1 MERKYYLRGLGLGI
15 IITAIIMGFAV
26 KGKPAMTDEEI
37 MQRAKELGMIENTML
52 AEPVQETAQEEA
64 TPADTDTAEA
74 SDEKAVN
81 TETAKPL
88 DTDAKT
94 DTAKT
99 TDKETESDTTKTSV
113 TDAKTDTA
121 KPSDAEMKADTAKTS
136 DTEGKTDTAKA
147 SDSEVKTDTAKP
159 TDAEAKTDTTEQADT
174 ETNTDVAKPS
184 ATGAQDITIVNGD
197 SSVSVA
203 AKLEQAGL
211 ISSASSYDSYLCSN
225 GYDKKIRPG
234 NYSIPADAGDE
245 EIARI
250 ITGAQP

>member
-15 IITAIIMGFAV
+15 IITAIIMGFAG

-52 AEPVQETAQEEA
+52 AEPVQETA
-64 TPADTDTAEA
+64 PA
-74 SDEKAVN
+74 
-81 TETAKPL
+81 
-88 DTDAKT
+88 
-94 DTAKT
+94 
-99 TDKETESDTTKTSV
+99 
-113 TDAKTDTA
+113 
-121 KPSDAEMKADTAKTS
+121 
-136 DTEGKTDTAKA
+136 DTAKA
-147 SDSEVKTDTAKP
+147 SDEKTVNTETESDTAKTADTEAKTDTARPSDAETKLDTAKASDIEAKTDTVKASDSETKSDTAKP
-159 TDAEAKTDTTEQADT
+159 TDAEAKADTTESSDT
-174 ETNTDVAKPS
+174 ETNTDTTKPS
-184 ATGAQDITIVNGD
+184 ATGAQSITIVNGD

-234 NYSIPADAGDE
+234 DYSIPADAGDE

>member
-15 IITAIIMGFAV
+15 IITAIIMGFAG

-52 AEPVQETAQEEA
+52 TEPVQETA
-64 TPADTDTAEA
+64 PADTAKA
-74 SDEKAVN
+74 SDEKTVN
-81 TETAKPL
+81 TETAKPSGT
-88 DTDAKT
+88 DTKT

-99 TDKETESDTTKTSV
+99 TDTETESDTAKTAD
-113 TDAKTDTA
+113 TEAKTDTA
-121 KPSDAEMKADTAKTS
+121 KPSDAETKL
-136 DTEGKTDTAKA
+136 DTAKA
-147 SDSEVKTDTAKP
+147 SDIEAKTDTVKASDSETKSDAAKP
-159 TDAEAKTDTTEQADT
+159 TDAEAKADTTESSDT
-174 ETNTDVAKPS
+174 ETNTDTTKPS
-184 ATGAQDITIVNGD
+184 ATGAQSITIVNGD

-234 NYSIPADAGDE
+234 DYSIPADAGDE

>member
-15 IITAIIMGFAV
+15 IITAIIMGIAG

-52 AEPVQETAQEEA
+52 AEPVQETA
-64 TPADTDTAEA
+64 PA
-74 SDEKAVN
+74 
-81 TETAKPL
+81 
-88 DTDAKT
+88 
-94 DTAKT
+94 
-99 TDKETESDTTKTSV
+99 
-113 TDAKTDTA
+113 
-121 KPSDAEMKADTAKTS
+121 
-136 DTEGKTDTAKA
+136 DTAKA
-147 SDSEVKTDTAKP
+147 SDEKTVNTETESDTAKTADTEAKTDTARPSDAETKLDTAKASDIEAKTDTVKASDSETKSDTAKP
-159 TDAEAKTDTTEQADT
+159 TDAEAKADTTELSDT
-174 ETNTDVAKPS
+174 ETNTDTTKPS
-184 ATGAQDITIVNGD
+184 ATGAQSITIVNGD

-234 NYSIPADAGDE
+234 DYSIPADAGDE

>member
-15 IITAIIMGFAV
+15 IITAIIMGFAG

-52 AEPVQETAQEEA
+52 AEPVQETA
-64 TPADTDTAEA
+64 P
-74 SDEKAVN
+74 V
-81 TETAKPL
+81 
-88 DTDAKT
+88 
-94 DTAKT
+94 
-99 TDKETESDTTKTSV
+99 
-113 TDAKTDTA
+113 
-121 KPSDAEMKADTAKTS
+121 
-136 DTEGKTDTAKA
+136 DTAKA
-147 SDSEVKTDTAKP
+147 SDEKTVNTETESDTAKTADTEAKTDTARPSDAETKLDTAKASDIEAKTDTVKASDSETKSDTAKP
-159 TDAEAKTDTTEQADT
+159 TDAEAKADTTESSDT
-174 ETNTDVAKPS
+174 ETNTDTTKPS
-184 ATGAQDITIVNGD
+184 ATGAQSITIVNGD

-234 NYSIPADAGDE
+234 DYSIPADAGDE

>member
-15 IITAIIMGFAV
+15 IITAIIMGFAG

-52 AEPVQETAQEEA
+52 AEPVQETA
-64 TPADTDTAEA
+64 PADTAKA
-74 SDEKAVN
+74 SDEKTVN
-81 TETAKPL
+81 T
-88 DTDAKT
+88 
-94 DTAKT
+94 
-99 TDKETESDTTKTSV
+99 ETESDTAKTAD
-113 TDAKTDTA
+113 TEAKTDTA
-121 KPSDAEMKADTAKTS
+121 KPSDAETKL
-136 DTEGKTDTAKA
+136 DTAKA
-147 SDSEVKTDTAKP
+147 SDIEAKTDTVKASDSETKSDTAKP
-159 TDAEAKTDTTEQADT
+159 TDAEAKADTTESSDT
-174 ETNTDVAKPS
+174 ETNTDTTKPS
-184 ATGAQDITIVNGD
+184 ATGAQSITIVNGD

-234 NYSIPADAGDE
+234 DYSIPADAGDE

>member
-15 IITAIIMGFAV
+15 IITAIIMGFAG

-52 AEPVQETAQEEA
+52 TEPGQETA
-64 TPADTDTAEA
+64 PADTAKA
-74 SDEKAVN
+74 SDEKTVN
-81 TETAKPL
+81 TETAKPSGT
-88 DTDAKT
+88 DTKT

-99 TDKETESDTTKTSV
+99 TDTETESDTAKTAD
-113 TDAKTDTA
+113 TEAKTDTA
-121 KPSDAEMKADTAKTS
+121 KPSDAETKL
-136 DTEGKTDTAKA
+136 DTAKA
-147 SDSEVKTDTAKP
+147 SDIEAKTDTVKASDSETKSDTAKP
-159 TDAEAKTDTTEQADT
+159 TDAEADTTESSDTETDTDTT
-174 ETNTDVAKPS
+174 KPS
-184 ATGAQDITIVNGD
+184 ATGAQSITIVNGD

-234 NYSIPADAGDE
+234 DYSIPADAGDE

>member
-15 IITAIIMGFAV
+15 IITAIIMGFAG

-52 AEPVQETAQEEA
+52 AEPVQETA
-64 TPADTDTAEA
+64 PA
-74 SDEKAVN
+74 
-81 TETAKPL
+81 
-88 DTDAKT
+88 
-94 DTAKT
+94 
-99 TDKETESDTTKTSV
+99 
-113 TDAKTDTA
+113 
-121 KPSDAEMKADTAKTS
+121 
-136 DTEGKTDTAKA
+136 DTAKA
-147 SDSEVKTDTAKP
+147 SDEKTVNTETESDTAKTADTEAKADTARPSDAETKLDTAKASDIEAKTDTVKASDSETKSDTAKP
-159 TDAEAKTDTTEQADT
+159 TDAEAKADTTESSDT
-174 ETNTDVAKPS
+174 ETNTDTTKPS
-184 ATGAQDITIVNGD
+184 ATGAQSITIVNGD

-234 NYSIPADAGDE
+234 DYSIPADAGDE

>member
-15 IITAIIMGFAV
+15 IITAIIMGFAA
-26 KGKPAMTDEEI
+26 KGRPAMTDEEI

-52 AEPVQETAQEEA
+52 AEPVQETA
-64 TPADTDTAEA
+64 PADTAKA
-74 SDEKAVN
+74 SDEKTVN
-81 TETAKPL
+81 TETAKPSGT
-88 DTDAKT
+88 DTKT

-99 TDKETESDTTKTSV
+99 TDTETESDTAKTAD
-113 TDAKTDTA
+113 TEAKTDTA
-121 KPSDAEMKADTAKTS
+121 KPSDAETKL
-136 DTEGKTDTAKA
+136 DTAKA
-147 SDSEVKTDTAKP
+147 SDIEAKTDTVKASDSETKSDTAKP
-159 TDAEAKTDTTEQADT
+159 TDAEAKADTTESSDT
-174 ETNTDVAKPS
+174 ETNTDTTKPS
-184 ATGAQDITIVNGD
+184 ATGAQSITIVNGD

-234 NYSIPADAGDE
+234 DYSIPADAGDE

>member
-15 IITAIIMGFAV
+15 IITAIIMGFAG

-52 AEPVQETAQEEA
+52 TEPGQGTA
-64 TPADTDTAEA
+64 PADTTKA
-74 SDEKAVN
+74 SDEKTVN
-81 TETAKPL
+81 TETAKPSGT
-88 DTDAKT
+88 DTKT

-99 TDKETESDTTKTSV
+99 TDTETESDTAKAADTE
-113 TDAKTDTA
+113 AKTDTA
-121 KPSDAEMKADTAKTS
+121 KPSDAETKL
-136 DTEGKTDTAKA
+136 DTAKA
-147 SDSEVKTDTAKP
+147 SDIEAKTDTVKASDSETKSDTAKP
-159 TDAEAKTDTTEQADT
+159 TDAEAKADTTESSDT
-174 ETNTDVAKPS
+174 ETNTDTTKPS
-184 ATGAQDITIVNGD
+184 ATGAQSITIVNGD

-234 NYSIPADAGDE
+234 DYSIPADAGDE

>member
-15 IITAIIMGFAV
+15 IITAIIMGFAG

-52 AEPVQETAQEEA
+52 TEPVQETA
-64 TPADTDTAEA
+64 PADTAKA
-74 SDEKAVN
+74 PDEKTVN
-81 TETAKPL
+81 TETAKPSGT
-88 DTDAKT
+88 DTKTDA
-94 DTAKT
+94 AKT
-99 TDKETESDTTKTSV
+99 TDTETESDTAKTAD
-113 TDAKTDTA
+113 TEAKTDTA
-121 KPSDAEMKADTAKTS
+121 KPSDAETKL
-136 DTEGKTDTAKA
+136 DTAKA
-147 SDSEVKTDTAKP
+147 SDIEAKTDTVKASDSETKSDTAKP
-159 TDAEAKTDTTEQADT
+159 TDAEAKADTTESSDT
-174 ETNTDVAKPS
+174 ETNTDTTKPS
-184 ATGAQDITIVNGD
+184 ATGAQSITIVNGD

-234 NYSIPADAGDE
+234 DYSIPADAGDE

>member
-26 KGKPAMTDEEI
+26 KGRPAMTDEEI

-52 AEPVQETAQEEA
+52 AEPVQETAQKEA
-64 TPADTDTAEA
+64 TPADTAKA
-74 SDEKAVN
+74 SDEKTVN
-81 TETAKPL
+81 AETAKPS
-88 DTDAKT
+88 DTDAET
-94 DTAKT
+94 DTTKT
-99 TDKETESDTTKTSV
+99 TDKETEPDTTKTSD

-121 KPSDAEMKADTAKTS
+121 KPSGTEMKADAAKTSDTDGETDTAKASDAEVKTDTAKPS
-136 DTEGKTDTAKA
+136 DTEGKTDT
-147 SDSEVKTDTAKP
+147 TKP
-159 TDAEAKTDTTEQADT
+159 ADT

-184 ATGAQDITIVNGD
+184 ATGVQDITIVNGD

>member
-15 IITAIIMGFAV
+15 IITAIIMGFAG

-52 AEPVQETAQEEA
+52 AEPVQETA
-64 TPADTDTAEA
+64 PADTAKA
-74 SDEKAVN
+74 SDEKTVN
-81 TETAKPL
+81 T
-88 DTDAKT
+88 
-94 DTAKT
+94 
-99 TDKETESDTTKTSV
+99 ETESDTAKTAD
-113 TDAKTDTA
+113 TEAKTDTA
-121 KPSDAEMKADTAKTS
+121 KPSDAETKL
-136 DTEGKTDTAKA
+136 DTAKA
-147 SDSEVKTDTAKP
+147 SDIEAKTDTVKASDSETKSDTAKP
-159 TDAEAKTDTTEQADT
+159 TDAEAKADTTESSDT
-174 ETNTDVAKPS
+174 ETNTDTTKPS
-184 ATGAQDITIVNGD
+184 ATGAQNITIVNGD

-234 NYSIPADAGDE
+234 DYSIPADAGDE

>member
-15 IITAIIMGFAV
+15 IITAIIMGFAG

-52 AEPVQETAQEEA
+52 AEPVQETA
-64 TPADTDTAEA
+64 PA
-74 SDEKAVN
+74 
-81 TETAKPL
+81 
-88 DTDAKT
+88 
-94 DTAKT
+94 
-99 TDKETESDTTKTSV
+99 
-113 TDAKTDTA
+113 
-121 KPSDAEMKADTAKTS
+121 
-136 DTEGKTDTAKA
+136 DTAKA
-147 SDSEVKTDTAKP
+147 SDEKTVKTETESDTAKTADTEAKTDTARPSDAETKLDTAKASDIEAKTDTVKASDSETKSDTAKP
-159 TDAEAKTDTTEQADT
+159 TDAEAKADTTESSDT
-174 ETNTDVAKPS
+174 ETNTDTTKPS
-184 ATGAQDITIVNGD
+184 ATGAQSITIVNGD

-234 NYSIPADAGDE
+234 DYSIPADAGDE

>member
-15 IITAIIMGFAV
+15 IITAIIMGFAG

-52 AEPVQETAQEEA
+52 TEPVQETA
-64 TPADTDTAEA
+64 PADTAKA
-74 SDEKAVN
+74 SDEKTVN
-81 TETAKPL
+81 TETAKPSGT
-88 DTDAKT
+88 DTKT

-99 TDKETESDTTKTSV
+99 TDTETESDTAKTAD
-113 TDAKTDTA
+113 TEAKTDTA
-121 KPSDAEMKADTAKTS
+121 KPSDAETKL
-136 DTEGKTDTAKA
+136 DTAKA
-147 SDSEVKTDTAKP
+147 SDIEAKTDTVKASDSETKSDTAKP
-159 TDAEAKTDTTEQADT
+159 TDAEAKVDTTESSDT
-174 ETNTDVAKPS
+174 ETNTDTTKPS
-184 ATGAQDITIVNGD
+184 ATGAQSITIVNGD

-234 NYSIPADAGDE
+234 DYSIPADAGDE

>member
-15 IITAIIMGFAV
+15 IITAIIMGFAG

-52 AEPVQETAQEEA
+52 AEPVQETA
-64 TPADTDTAEA
+64 PADTAKA
-74 SDEKAVN
+74 SDEKTVN
-81 TETAKPL
+81 T
-88 DTDAKT
+88 
-94 DTAKT
+94 
-99 TDKETESDTTKTSV
+99 ETESDTAKTAD

-121 KPSDAEMKADTAKTS
+121 KPSDAETKL
-136 DTEGKTDTAKA
+136 DTAKA
-147 SDSEVKTDTAKP
+147 SDIEAKTDTVKASDSETKSDTAKP
-159 TDAEAKTDTTEQADT
+159 TDAEAKADTTELSDT
-174 ETNTDVAKPS
+174 ETNTDTTKPS
-184 ATGAQDITIVNGD
+184 ATGAQSITIVNGD

-234 NYSIPADAGDE
+234 DYSIPADAGDE

>member
-15 IITAIIMGFAV
+15 IITAIIMGFAG

-52 AEPVQETAQEEA
+52 AEPVQETA
-64 TPADTDTAEA
+64 PA
-74 SDEKAVN
+74 
-81 TETAKPL
+81 
-88 DTDAKT
+88 
-94 DTAKT
+94 
-99 TDKETESDTTKTSV
+99 
-113 TDAKTDTA
+113 
-121 KPSDAEMKADTAKTS
+121 
-136 DTEGKTDTAKA
+136 DTAKA
-147 SDSEVKTDTAKP
+147 SDEKTVNTETESDTAKTADTEAKTDTARPSDAETKLDTAKASDIEAKTDTVKASDSGTKSDTAKP
-159 TDAEAKTDTTEQADT
+159 TDAEAKADTTESSDT
-174 ETNTDVAKPS
+174 ETNTDTTKPS
-184 ATGAQDITIVNGD
+184 ATGAQSITIVNGD

-234 NYSIPADAGDE
+234 DYSIPADAGDE

>member
-15 IITAIIMGFAV
+15 IITAIIMGFAG

-52 AEPVQETAQEEA
+52 AEPVQETVQEEA
-64 TPADTDTAEA
+64 APADTAKA
-74 SDEKAVN
+74 SDEKTVN
-81 TETAKPL
+81 TETAKPSGT
-88 DTDAKT
+88 DTKT

-99 TDKETESDTTKTSV
+99 TDTETESDTAKTAD
-113 TDAKTDTA
+113 TEAKTDTA
-121 KPSDAEMKADTAKTS
+121 KPSDVETKS
-136 DTEGKTDTAKA
+136 DTAKA
-147 SDSEVKTDTAKP
+147 SDTEAKTDTVKTSDSEMKSDTAKP
-159 TDAEAKTDTTEQADT
+159 TDAEAKADTTESSDT
-174 ETNTDVAKPS
+174 ETNTDTTKPS

-234 NYSIPADAGDE
+234 DYSIPADAGDE

>member
-15 IITAIIMGFAV
+15 IITAIIMGFAA
-26 KGKPAMTDEEI
+26 KGRPAMTDEEI

-52 AEPVQETAQEEA
+52 AEPVQETA
-64 TPADTDTAEA
+64 PADTAKA
-74 SDEKAVN
+74 SDEKTVN
-81 TETAKPL
+81 TETAKP
-88 DTDAKT
+88 
-94 DTAKT
+94 
-99 TDKETESDTTKTSV
+99 SG
-113 TDAKTDTA
+113 TDTA
-121 KPSDAEMKADTAKTS
+121 KPSDAETKL
-136 DTEGKTDTAKA
+136 DTAKA
-147 SDSEVKTDTAKP
+147 SDIEAKTDTVKASDSETKSDTAKP
-159 TDAEAKTDTTEQADT
+159 TDAEAKADTTESSDT
-174 ETNTDVAKPS
+174 ETNTDTTKPS
-184 ATGAQDITIVNGD
+184 ATGAQSITIVNGD

-234 NYSIPADAGDE
+234 DYSIPADAGDE

>member
-15 IITAIIMGFAV
+15 IITAIIMGFAG

-52 AEPVQETAQEEA
+52 AEPVQETA
-64 TPADTDTAEA
+64 PADTAKA
-74 SDEKAVN
+74 SDEKTVN
-81 TETAKPL
+81 T
-88 DTDAKT
+88 
-94 DTAKT
+94 
-99 TDKETESDTTKTSV
+99 ETESDTAKTAD

-121 KPSDAEMKADTAKTS
+121 KPSDAETKL
-136 DTEGKTDTAKA
+136 DTAKA
-147 SDSEVKTDTAKP
+147 SDIEAKTDTVKASDSETKSDTAKP
-159 TDAEAKTDTTEQADT
+159 TDAEAKADTTESSDT
-174 ETNTDVAKPS
+174 ETNTDTTKPS
-184 ATGAQDITIVNGD
+184 ATGAQSITIVNGD

-234 NYSIPADAGDE
+234 DYSIPADAGDE

>member
-15 IITAIIMGFAV
+15 IITAIIMGFAG

-52 AEPVQETAQEEA
+52 AEPVQETA
-64 TPADTDTAEA
+64 PA
-74 SDEKAVN
+74 
-81 TETAKPL
+81 
-88 DTDAKT
+88 
-94 DTAKT
+94 
-99 TDKETESDTTKTSV
+99 
-113 TDAKTDTA
+113 
-121 KPSDAEMKADTAKTS
+121 
-136 DTEGKTDTAKA
+136 DTAKA
-147 SDSEVKTDTAKP
+147 SDEKTVNTETESDTAKTADTEAKTDTARPSDAETKLDTAKASDIEAKTDTVKASDSETKSDTAKP
-159 TDAEAKTDTTEQADT
+159 TDAEAKADTTESSNT
-174 ETNTDVAKPS
+174 ETNTDTTKPS
-184 ATGAQDITIVNGD
+184 ATGAQSITIVNGD

-234 NYSIPADAGDE
+234 DYSIPADAGDE

>member
-15 IITAIIMGFAV
+15 IITAIIMGFAG

-52 AEPVQETAQEEA
+52 AEPVQETA
-64 TPADTDTAEA
+64 PA
-74 SDEKAVN
+74 
-81 TETAKPL
+81 
-88 DTDAKT
+88 
-94 DTAKT
+94 
-99 TDKETESDTTKTSV
+99 
-113 TDAKTDTA
+113 
-121 KPSDAEMKADTAKTS
+121 
-136 DTEGKTDTAKA
+136 DTAKA
-147 SDSEVKTDTAKP
+147 SDEKTVNTETESDTAKTADTEAKTDTARPSDAETKLDTAKASDIEAKTDTVKASDSETKSDTAKS
-159 TDAEAKTDTTEQADT
+159 TDAEAKADTTESSDT
-174 ETNTDVAKPS
+174 ETNTDTTKPS
-184 ATGAQDITIVNGD
+184 ATGAQSITIVNGD

-234 NYSIPADAGDE
+234 DYSIPADAGDE

>member
-15 IITAIIMGFAV
+15 IITAIIMGFAG

-37 MQRAKELGMIENTML
+37 MQRAKELGMIE
-52 AEPVQETAQEEA
+52 PVQETA
-64 TPADTDTAEA
+64 PADTAKA
-74 SDEKAVN
+74 SDEKTVN
-81 TETAKPL
+81 TETAKPSGT
-88 DTDAKT
+88 DTKTDA
-94 DTAKT
+94 AKT
-99 TDKETESDTTKTSV
+99 TDTETESDTAKTAD
-113 TDAKTDTA
+113 TEAKTDTA
-121 KPSDAEMKADTAKTS
+121 KPSDAETKL
-136 DTEGKTDTAKA
+136 DTAKA
-147 SDSEVKTDTAKP
+147 SDIEAKTDTVKASDSETKSDTAKP
-159 TDAEAKTDTTEQADT
+159 TDAEAKADTTESSDT
-174 ETNTDVAKPS
+174 ETNTDTTKPS
-184 ATGAQDITIVNGD
+184 ATGAQSITIVNGD

-234 NYSIPADAGDE
+234 DYSIPADAGDE

>member
-15 IITAIIMGFAV
+15 IITAIIMGFAG

-52 AEPVQETAQEEA
+52 AEPVQETA
-64 TPADTDTAEA
+64 PADTAKA
-74 SDEKAVN
+74 SDEKTVN
-81 TETAKPL
+81 TETESDTAKTA

-94 DTAKT
+94 DTAR
-99 TDKETESDTTKTSV
+99 
-113 TDAKTDTA
+113 
-121 KPSDAEMKADTAKTS
+121 PSDAETKL
-136 DTEGKTDTAKA
+136 DTAKA
-147 SDSEVKTDTAKP
+147 SDIEAKTDTVKASDSETKSDTAKP
-159 TDAEAKTDTTEQADT
+159 TDAEAKADTTESSGT
-174 ETNTDVAKPS
+174 ETNTDTTKPS
-184 ATGAQDITIVNGD
+184 ATGAQSITIVNGD

-234 NYSIPADAGDE
+234 DYSIPADAGDE

>member
-15 IITAIIMGFAV
+15 IITAIIMGFAG

-52 AEPVQETAQEEA
+52 AEPVQETA
-64 TPADTDTAEA
+64 PA
-74 SDEKAVN
+74 
-81 TETAKPL
+81 
-88 DTDAKT
+88 
-94 DTAKT
+94 
-99 TDKETESDTTKTSV
+99 
-113 TDAKTDTA
+113 
-121 KPSDAEMKADTAKTS
+121 
-136 DTEGKTDTAKA
+136 DTAKA
-147 SDSEVKTDTAKP
+147 SDEKTVNTETESDTAKTADTEAKTDTARPSDAETKLDTAKASDIEAKTDTVKASDSGTKSDTAKP
-159 TDAEAKTDTTEQADT
+159 TDAEAKADTTESSDT
-174 ETNTDVAKPS
+174 ETNTDTAKPS
-184 ATGAQDITIVNGD
+184 ATGAQSITIVNGD

-234 NYSIPADAGDE
+234 DYSIPADAGDE